1 MNSENDTQ
9 RDWFDWAESFLADCK
24 VRDKKWHEQFSP
36 QAEQVLGFAIQA
48 ALSLKHDA
56 VGAEHLLAAVLMLNS
71 GHGAAALKRA
81 GLTLPSLR
89 EEIEAER
96 GVSGQKMV
104 AQPIPYTPRS
114 KGIIQRALEKTRGL
128 GNARVDVEDLL
139 LELLAERD
147 GLPAKIFCKRS
158 INVVE
163 IKSTIMT
170 KAHEQ

>member
-1 MNSENDTQ
+1 MQ
-9 RDWFDWAESFLADCK
+9 RDWFDWAETFLADRK
-24 VRDKKWHEQFSP
+24 IHDKKWHEQFSP
-36 QAEQVLGFAIQA
+36 QAEQVLKFATRA

-89 EEIEAER
+89 KEIEAER

-104 AQPIPYTPRS
+104 AQPIAYTPRC

-139 LELLAERD
+139 LELLDERD

-158 INVVE
+158 INVAE
-163 IKSTIMT
+163 IRNTIMT
-170 KAHEQ
+170 KAPEQ